1 MYDFEHLVVVKRSGQ
16 RVAFNG
22 AKIAVAIKGAFDDIS
37 EINSE
42 KNINKVYTM
51 VLDYI
56 ASVYGD
62 RKTINVEDIQDIIET
77 TLKKAGFQET
87 YQAFNEYRLK
97 RAASREAFSVKAQHK
112 FVKAVEKIAGVTNL
126 DENKPLDLMINF
138 GKTVSQ
144 EYAEAYLIENKY
156 VRAHDEGRIFIKG
169 LSSYALGITESSHL
183 DFSSIYKDSLDELT
197 TYIIYLL
204 SHYKEEQYQEQT
216 IGDIDKV
223 YMPVLLQEFKKSFLS
238 ELRVMFTYE
247 GIIDYIDFPL
257 FEARILSLEQLV
269 IPVFDGIYINER
281 VNFIIE
287 FVYQKVIKNM
297 EEKLEKNFR
306 KLFLSIEDFH
316 FKLSS
321 DMVCFSIFLG
331 VDDWKD
337 SFIKNVY
344 FKTLK
349 YLPTLKHVTTV
360 CKIVSTSDF
369 SLIYSIIHQN
379 ILLLYVDHIS
389 YDESIEC
396 FSDGK
401 TIHQNINS
409 DTNTSKGKILLST
422 VCINLARLGLKYT
435 CENMED
441 FYNELEGTL
450 ELVKNA
456 LIQRF
461 DFQASKIK
469 ENYDYL
475 FKEEVLYDSY
485 KLESNQK
492 VRKVF
497 RNGTLNVSY
506 VGFITC
512 LKSLLKK
519 DVLEVSDFD
528 FGLEILRFIKEKLHK
543 YSCENK
549 LNFVLS
555 EESCRDVNHN
565 LLTIDKALYGVNLKS
580 SSYQNISDALK
591 NFSLEEKMK
600 IAHEIENNSCFPF
613 DLVLPRNVSY
623 KKFEQIV
630 QGGFDNS
637 IKVIKVRSV
646 SNDN

>member
-1 MYDFEHLVVVKRSGQ
+1 
-16 RVAFNG
+16 
-22 AKIAVAIKGAFDDIS
+22 
-37 EINSE
+37 
-42 KNINKVYTM
+42 
-51 VLDYI
+51 
-56 ASVYGD
+56 
-62 RKTINVEDIQDIIET
+62 
-77 TLKKAGFQET
+77 
-87 YQAFNEYRLK
+87 
-97 RAASREAFSVKAQHK
+97 
-112 FVKAVEKIAGVTNL
+112 
-126 DENKPLDLMINF
+126 
-138 GKTVSQ
+138 
-144 EYAEAYLIENKY
+144 
-156 VRAHDEGRIFIKG
+156 
-169 LSSYALGITESSHL
+169 
-183 DFSSIYKDSLDELT
+183 
-197 TYIIYLL
+197 
-204 SHYKEEQYQEQT
+204 
-216 IGDIDKV
+216 
-223 YMPVLLQEFKKSFLS
+223 
-238 ELRVMFTYE
+238 
-247 GIIDYIDFPL
+247 
-257 FEARILSLEQLV
+257 
-269 IPVFDGIYINER
+269 
-281 VNFIIE
+281 
-287 FVYQKVIKNM
+287 
-297 EEKLEKNFR
+297 
-306 KLFLSIEDFH
+306 
-316 FKLSS
+316 
-321 DMVCFSIFLG
+321 
-331 VDDWKD
+331 
-337 SFIKNVY
+337 
-344 FKTLK
+344 
-349 YLPTLKHVTTV
+349 
-360 CKIVSTSDF
+360 
-369 SLIYSIIHQN
+369 
-379 ILLLYVDHIS
+379 
-389 YDESIEC
+389 
-396 FSDGK
+396 
-401 TIHQNINS
+401 
-409 DTNTSKGKILLST
+409 
-422 VCINLARLGLKYT
+422 
-435 CENMED
+435 
-441 FYNELEGTL
+441 L

-461 DFQASKIK
+461 DFQASKMK

-528 FGLEILRFIKEKLHK
+528 FGLEILKFIKEKLHK